1 MARKRISAAECP
13 RYKNE
18 RLNRGIMIRKT
29 KIAGIGHY
37 VPERIVTN
45 KDLEKLMDTT
55 DEWIIARTGIHERRW
70 VDSRIGT
77 SDLAVKAA
85 ERALEMANIS
95 AIDIDLIIFATI
107 SSDYKF
113 PGSAVQIQ
121 DKMGM
126 DTIGAFDIKA
136 ACSAFVYG
144 LSIGDQYVKT
154 GQADNVLVIGAEI
167 QSTGIDVSTKGRDMA
182 ILFGDGAG
190 AAILQPSNG
199 NSEILSTH
207 IHSQGKYLKE
217 LWGEVPSS
225 IQSPRI
231 TKEMIDEGRHF
242 PQMNG
247 REVFRNAVTRFPEVI
262 KEALDKNNLTVDDVK
277 MFIPHQANLRITQ
290 SVAKRLGVEMD
301 RMYSNIERYGNT
313 TAASIPIALAEAH
326 QEGKIQIDDIVILA
340 AFGAGFTWAS
350 AAIRW

>member
-1 MARKRISAAECP
+1 
-13 RYKNE
+13 
-18 RLNRGIMIRKT
+18 MIRKS
-29 KIAGIGHY
+29 KIAGIGYY
-37 VPERIVTN
+37 VPDNVVTN

-55 DEWIIARTGIHERRW
+55 DEWIVTRTGIHERRW
-70 VDSRIGT
+70 VNKRIGT
-77 SDLAVKAA
+77 SDLAVKASEKA
-85 ERALEMANIS
+85 IKMANLTPK
-95 AIDIDLIIFATI
+95 DIDLVIFATL
-107 SSDYKF
+107 SSDYTF

-144 LSIGDQYVKT
+144 LSIGDQYIKT

-167 QSTGIDVSTKGRDMA
+167 QSTGVDISTKGRDMA
-182 ILFGDGAG
+182 VLFGDGAG
-190 AAILQPSNG
+190 AAVLQPSDG
-199 NSEILSTH
+199 NSEVLSTH

-217 LWGEVPSS
+217 LWGEIPTS
-225 IQSPRI
+225 IGMPRLSH
-231 TKEMIDEGRHF
+231 EMLDAGRQF

-247 REVFRNAVTRFPEVI
+247 REVFRHAVTRFPEVI
-262 KEALDKNNLTVDDVK
+262 KEALDKNNLTIDDVS

-290 SVAKRLGVEMD
+290 SVAKRLGVGMD

-313 TAASIPIALAEAH
+313 TGASIPIALAEAY
-326 QEGKIQIDDIVILA
+326 QEGKIKKDDIVILA

>member
-1 MARKRISAAECP
+1 
-13 RYKNE
+13 
-18 RLNRGIMIRKT
+18 MIRKT
-29 KIAGIGHY
+29 KIAGIGYY

-45 KDLEKLMDTT
+45 KDLEKLIDTN
-55 DEWIIARTGIHERRW
+55 DEWIVTRTGIHERRW

-77 SDLAVKAA
+77 SDLAVKAT
-85 ERALEMANIS
+85 EKALDMAKVS
-95 AIDIDLIIFATI
+95 AKDIDLIIFATLT
-107 SSDYKF
+107 SDYNF
-113 PGSAVQIQ
+113 PGSAVQVQ
-121 DKMGM
+121 DKMDM
-126 DTIGAFDIKA
+126 NTIGAFDIKA

-144 LSIGDQYVKT
+144 LSIGDQYIKT

-167 QSTGIDVSTKGRDMA
+167 QSTGVDLSTKGRDMA
-182 ILFGDGAG
+182 VLFGDGAG
-190 AAILQPSNG
+190 AAVLQPSNDT
-199 NSEILSTH
+199 SEILSTH

-217 LWGEVPSS
+217 LWAEIPTS
-225 IQSPRI
+225 IESPCL
-231 TKEMIDEGRHF
+231 TKEMLDEGRQF

-262 KEALDKNNLTVDDVK
+262 NEALLKNNLTVDDVN

-290 SVAKRLGVEMD
+290 SVAKRLGVGMD

-313 TAASIPIALAEAH
+313 TGASIPIALAEAH
-326 QEGKIQIDDIVILA
+326 QEGKIKKDDIVILA

>member
-1 MARKRISAAECP
+1 MAGERIGTAKCP

-18 RLNRGIMIRKT
+18 RVKKELHMRRT
-29 KIAGIGHY
+29 KISGIGHY
-37 VPERIVTN
+37 VPERIVKN
-45 KDLEKLMDTT
+45 KDLEKLMDTS

-70 VDSRIGT
+70 VNSRIGT

-85 ERALEMANIS
+85 GIALEMANIS
-95 AIDIDLIIFATI
+95 AKNIDLIIFATLT
-107 SSDYKF
+107 SDYKF

-167 QSTGIDVSTKGRDMA
+167 QSTGIDKSTKGRDMA
-182 ILFGDGAG
+182 VLFGDGAG
-190 AAILQPSNG
+190 AAILQPSSDS
-199 NSEILSTH
+199 SEILSTH

-225 IQSPRI
+225 IESPRL

-262 KEALDKNNLTVDDVK
+262 KEALDKNNLTIDEVK
-277 MFIPHQANLRITQ
+277 LFIPHQANLRITQ
-290 SVAKRLGVEMD
+290 SVAKRLGVKMD

-326 QEGKIQIDDIVILA
+326 QEGKIEKDDIVILA
-340 AFGAGFTWAS
+340 AFGSGFTWAS

>member
-1 MARKRISAAECP
+1 
-13 RYKNE
+13 
-18 RLNRGIMIRKT
+18 MIRKT

-45 KDLEKLMDTT
+45 KDIEKLMDTN
-55 DEWIIARTGIHERRW
+55 DEWIVTRTGIHERRW
-70 VDSRIGT
+70 VNPGIGT

-85 ERALEMANIS
+85 EIALDMAKVL
-95 AIDIDLIIFATI
+95 AKDINLIIFATLT
-107 SSDYKF
+107 SDYNF
-113 PGSAVQIQ
+113 PGSAVQVQ

-144 LSIGDQYVKT
+144 LSIGDQYIKT

-167 QSTGIDVSTKGRDMA
+167 QSTGVDISTKGRDMA
-182 ILFGDGAG
+182 VLFGDGAG
-190 AAILQPSNG
+190 AAVLQPSSG
-199 NSEILSTH
+199 SSEILSTH

-217 LWGEVPSS
+217 LWAEIPTS
-225 IQSPRI
+225 IESPCL
-231 TKEMIDEGRHF
+231 TAKMVEEGRHF
-242 PQMNG
+242 PQMHG

-262 KEALDKNNLTVDDVK
+262 KEALDKNNLTVDDVN

-313 TAASIPIALAEAH
+313 TGASIPIALAEAH
-326 QEGKIQIDDIVILA
+326 LEGKIKKDDIVILA

-350 AAIRW
+350 AAICW

>member
-1 MARKRISAAECP
+1 M
-13 RYKNE
+13 
-18 RLNRGIMIRKT
+18 RKT
-29 KIAGIGHY
+29 KISGIGHY
-37 VPERIVTN
+37 VPENIVTN
-45 KDLEKLMDTT
+45 KELEKLMDTT
-55 DEWIIARTGIHERRW
+55 DEWIVTRTGIHERRW

-85 ERALEMANIS
+85 EKALDMAGVS
-95 AIDIDLIIFATI
+95 AKEIDLIIFATLT
-107 SSDYKF
+107 SDYNF
-113 PGSAVQIQ
+113 PGSAVQVQ

-136 ACSAFVYG
+136 ACSAFVYA

-154 GQADNVLVIGAEI
+154 GQAENVLVIGAEI
-167 QSTGIDVSTKGRDMA
+167 QSTGIDLSTKGRDMA
-182 ILFGDGAG
+182 VLFGDGAG
-190 AAILQPSNG
+190 AAVLQPSDN

-217 LWGEVPSS
+217 LWAELPSS
-225 IQSPRI
+225 ILKPNLS
-231 TKEMIDEGRHF
+231 KELLDEGRQF
-242 PQMNG
+242 PHMNG

-262 KEALDKNNLTVDDVK
+262 MEALNKNNLTVDDVA

-290 SVAKRLGVEMD
+290 SVAQRLGVGMD

-313 TAASIPIALAEAH
+313 TGASIPIALSEAFG
-326 QEGKIQIDDIVILA
+326 EEKIKKDDIVILA
-340 AFGAGFTWAS
+340 SFGAGFTWAS

>member
-1 MARKRISAAECP
+1 M
-13 RYKNE
+13 N
-18 RLNRGIMIRKT
+18 KT
-29 KIAGIGHY
+29 KISGIGYY

-45 KDLEKLMDTT
+45 KDLEEFMDTS
-55 DEWIIARTGIHERRW
+55 DEWIVTRTGIHERRW
-70 VDSRIGT
+70 IDSKIGT
-77 SDLAVKAA
+77 SDLAVKAT
-85 ERALEMANIS
+85 EKALDMAKIS
-95 AIDIDLIIFATI
+95 AKEIDLIIFATLT
-107 SSDYKF
+107 SDYHF

-144 LSIGDQYVKT
+144 LSIGDQYIKT
-154 GQADNVLVIGAEI
+154 GQADNVLVIGAEV
-167 QSTGIDVSTKGRDMA
+167 QSTGVDISTKGRDMA
-182 ILFGDGAG
+182 VLFGDGAG
-190 AAILQPSNG
+190 AAVLQPSNDS
-199 NSEILSTH
+199 SEILSTH

-217 LWGEVPSS
+217 LWVEAPTS
-225 IQSPRI
+225 IESPCL

-262 KEALDKNNLTVDDVK
+262 MEALNKNNLTIDDVN

-290 SVAKRLGVEMD
+290 SVAKRLGVGMD
-301 RMYSNIERYGNT
+301 KIYSNIEKYGNT
-313 TAASIPIALAEAH
+313 TGASIPIALAEAH
-326 QEGKIQIDDIVILA
+326 QEGKIKKDDIVILA
-340 AFGAGFTWAS
+340 AFGSGFTWAS

>member
-1 MARKRISAAECP
+1 
-13 RYKNE
+13 
-18 RLNRGIMIRKT
+18 MIRKT
-29 KIAGIGHY
+29 KIAGIGYY

-45 KDLEKLMDTT
+45 KDLEKLMDTN
-55 DEWIIARTGIHERRW
+55 DEWIVTRTGIHERRW

-85 ERALEMANIS
+85 EKALDMAKVS
-95 AIDIDLIIFATI
+95 AKDIDLIIFATLT
-107 SSDYKF
+107 SDYHF
-113 PGSAVQIQ
+113 PGSAVQVQ

-126 DTIGAFDIKA
+126 NTIGAFDIKA

-144 LSIGDQYVKT
+144 LSIGDQYIKT

-167 QSTGIDVSTKGRDMA
+167 QSTGVDISTIVRDMA
-182 ILFGDGAG
+182 VLFGDGAG
-190 AAILQPSNG
+190 ADLLKPSNDT
-199 NSEILSTH
+199 SEILSTH

-217 LWGEVPSS
+217 LWAEVPTP
-225 IQSPRI
+225 IESPCL
-231 TKEMIDEGRHF
+231 TKEMLDEGRQF

-262 KEALDKNNLTVDDVK
+262 NEALVKNNLTVDDVN

-290 SVAKRLGVEMD
+290 SVAKRLGVGMD

-313 TAASIPIALAEAH
+313 TGASIPIALAEAY
-326 QEGKIQIDDIVILA
+326 QEGKIKKDDIVILA

>member
-1 MARKRISAAECP
+1 
-13 RYKNE
+13 
-18 RLNRGIMIRKT
+18 MIRKT

-45 KDLEKLMDTT
+45 KDLEKLMDTN
-55 DEWIIARTGIHERRW
+55 DEWIVTRTGIHERRW

-85 ERALEMANIS
+85 EKALDMAKVT
-95 AIDIDLIIFATI
+95 AKDIDLIIFATLT
-107 SSDYKF
+107 SDYNF
-113 PGSAVQIQ
+113 PGSAVQVQ

-144 LSIGDQYVKT
+144 LSIGDQYIKT
-154 GQADNVLVIGAEI
+154 SQADNVLVIGAEI
-167 QSTGIDVSTKGRDMA
+167 QSTGVDISTKGRDMA
-182 ILFGDGAG
+182 VLFGDGAG
-190 AAILQPSNG
+190 AAVLQPSNG
-199 NSEILSTH
+199 SSEILSTH

-217 LWGEVPSS
+217 LWAEIPTSIESPSL
-225 IQSPRI
+225 
-231 TKEMIDEGRHF
+231 TTEMVMEGRHY

-247 REVFRNAVTRFPEVI
+247 REVFRHAITRFPEVI
-262 KEALDKNNLTVDDVK
+262 REALDKNNLTVDDIN

-313 TAASIPIALAEAH
+313 TGASIPIALAEAH
-326 QEGKIQIDDIVILA
+326 QEGKIKKDDLVILA
-340 AFGAGFTWAS
+340 AFGSGFTWAS

>member
-1 MARKRISAAECP
+1 
-13 RYKNE
+13 
-18 RLNRGIMIRKT
+18 MIRKT

-37 VPERIVTN
+37 VPERVVTN
-45 KDLEKLMDTT
+45 KDLEKLMDTNE
-55 DEWIIARTGIHERRW
+55 EWIVTRTGIHERRW
-70 VDSRIGT
+70 VNPGIGT

-85 ERALEMANIS
+85 EIALDMAKVS
-95 AIDIDLIIFATI
+95 AKDIDLIIFATLT
-107 SSDYKF
+107 SDYNF
-113 PGSAVQIQ
+113 PGSAVQVQ

-144 LSIGDQYVKT
+144 LSIGDQFIKT
-154 GQADNVLVIGAEI
+154 GQAENVLVIGAEI
-167 QSTGIDVSTKGRDMA
+167 QSTGVDISTKGRDMA
-182 ILFGDGAG
+182 VLFGDGAG
-190 AAILQPSNG
+190 AAVLQPSNN
-199 NSEILSTH
+199 NSELLSTH

-217 LWGEVPSS
+217 LWAEIPTSLEP
-225 IQSPRI
+225 QCL
-231 TKEMIDEGRHF
+231 TKEMLDEGRQY

-262 KEALDKNNLTVDDVK
+262 KEALDKNNLTVDDVN

-313 TAASIPIALAEAH
+313 TGASIPIALAEAH
-326 QEGKIQIDDIVILA
+326 LEGKIKKDDIVILA

>member
-1 MARKRISAAECP
+1 
-13 RYKNE
+13 
-18 RLNRGIMIRKT
+18 MIRKT

-45 KDLEKLMDTT
+45 KDLEKLMDTN
-55 DEWIIARTGIHERRW
+55 DEWIVTRTGIHERRW
-70 VDSRIGT
+70 VNPGIGT

-85 ERALEMANIS
+85 EIALDMAKVL
-95 AIDIDLIIFATI
+95 AKDIDLIIFATLT
-107 SSDYKF
+107 SDYNF
-113 PGSAVQIQ
+113 PGSAVQVQ

-144 LSIGDQYVKT
+144 LSIGDQYIKT

-167 QSTGIDVSTKGRDMA
+167 QSTGVDISTKGRDMA
-182 ILFGDGAG
+182 VLFGDGAG
-190 AAILQPSNG
+190 AAVLQPSSG
-199 NSEILSTH
+199 SSEILSTH

-217 LWGEVPSS
+217 LWAEIPTS
-225 IQSPRI
+225 IESPCL
-231 TKEMIDEGRHF
+231 TAKMVEEGRHF

-262 KEALDKNNLTVDDVK
+262 KEALDKNNLTVDDVN

-313 TAASIPIALAEAH
+313 TGASIPIALAEAH
-326 QEGKIQIDDIVILA
+326 LEGKIKKDDIVILA

-350 AAIRW
+350 AAICW

>member
-1 MARKRISAAECP
+1 M
-13 RYKNE
+13 
-18 RLNRGIMIRKT
+18 RKT
-29 KIAGIGHY
+29 KISGIGHY
-37 VPERIVTN
+37 VPENIVTN
-45 KDLEKLMDTT
+45 KELEKLMDTT
-55 DEWIIARTGIHERRW
+55 DEWIVTRTGIHERRW

-85 ERALEMANIS
+85 EKALDMAGVS
-95 AIDIDLIIFATI
+95 AKEIDLIIFATLT
-107 SSDYKF
+107 SDYNF
-113 PGSAVQIQ
+113 PGSAVQVQ

-136 ACSAFVYG
+136 ACSAFIYA

-154 GQADNVLVIGAEI
+154 GQAENVLVIGAEI
-167 QSTGIDVSTKGRDMA
+167 QSTGIDLSTKGRDMA
-182 ILFGDGAG
+182 VLFGDGAG
-190 AAILQPSNG
+190 AAVLQPSDN

-217 LWGEVPSS
+217 LWAELPSS
-225 IQSPRI
+225 ILKPNLS
-231 TKEMIDEGRHF
+231 KELLDEGRQF
-242 PQMNG
+242 PHMNG

-262 KEALDKNNLTVDDVK
+262 MEALNKNNLTVDDVA

-290 SVAKRLGVEMD
+290 SVAQRLGVGMD

-313 TAASIPIALAEAH
+313 TGASIPIALSEAFG
-326 QEGKIQIDDIVILA
+326 EEKIKKDDIVILA
-340 AFGAGFTWAS
+340 SFGAGFTWAS

>member
-1 MARKRISAAECP
+1 
-13 RYKNE
+13 
-18 RLNRGIMIRKT
+18 MIRKS
-29 KIAGIGHY
+29 KIAGIGYY
-37 VPERIVTN
+37 VPDNVVTN

-55 DEWIIARTGIHERRW
+55 DEWIVTRTGIHERRW
-70 VDSRIGT
+70 VNERIGT
-77 SDLAVKAA
+77 SDLAVKASEKA
-85 ERALEMANIS
+85 IKMANLTPK
-95 AIDIDLIIFATI
+95 DIDLVIFATL
-107 SSDYKF
+107 SSDYTF

-144 LSIGDQYVKT
+144 LSIGDQYIKT

-167 QSTGIDVSTKGRDMA
+167 QSTGVDISNKGRDMA
-182 ILFGDGAG
+182 VLFGDGAG
-190 AAILQPSNG
+190 AAVLQPSDG
-199 NSEILSTH
+199 NSEVLSTH

-217 LWGEVPSS
+217 LWGEIPTS
-225 IQSPRI
+225 IGMPRLSH
-231 TKEMIDEGRHF
+231 EMLDAGRQF

-247 REVFRNAVTRFPEVI
+247 REVFRHAVTRFPEVI
-262 KEALDKNNLTVDDVK
+262 KEALDKNNLTNDDVS

-290 SVAKRLGVEMD
+290 SVAKRLGVGMD

-313 TAASIPIALAEAH
+313 TGASIPIALAEAH
-326 QEGKIQIDDIVILA
+326 QEGKIKKDDIVILA